1 LVKVRGQWAGS
12 GSGLFTVKVH
22 HRPLARCPQDQAAW
36 QRRAARRPPRAPRAA
51 RPSPVA
57 HHSIWP
63 RQQEAGTTHGTAR
76 PRHWHWRA
84 GSILAGLRTKARS
97 RPVRA
102 PPPYLRRGRG
112 TLWLHA
118 PVNTGPHDGA
128 HVRREERL
136 HLVCRQRV
144 VHLDGRDA
152 DLLRVRATARF

>member
-1 LVKVRGQWAGS
+1 MAAAGGAAAAAS
-12 GSGLFTVKVH
+12 ASCSTAFTCGAPLYMATAAGDRYDAR
-22 HRPLARCPQDQAAW
+22 HRTAAALALAC
-36 QRRAARRPPRAPRAA
+36 
-51 RPSPVA
+51 
-57 HHSIWP
+57 
-63 RQQEAGTTHGTAR
+63 RQYTGGPTYESTQQAGT
-76 PRHWHWRA
+76 
-84 GSILAGLRTKARS
+84 RT
-97 RPVRA
+97 
-102 PPPYLRRGRG
+102 PPYLRRGRG